1 VKLGGMSSYEIRDA
15 CQDRRLPGPTSVI
28 RFALLATTSSN
39 HMQAFEC
46 DSCNLD
52 YKFGLKARPTSAG
65 ISSHRYMCGE
75 LIALLALKLDTHT
88 LVLVATKSFDH
99 LMYGLSCLAE
109 YSTPAKRSATL
120 KYDPVTSATPNLSL
134 PSQYCFDYP
143 AFLAHRH
150 CCYRFPHLLDHYQ
163 EY

>member
-1 VKLGGMSSYEIRDA
+1 MKFEMHAKTDVCLVR
-15 CQDRRLPGPTSVI
+15 RRLSALLYWPRRALIICKLSSVI
-28 RFALLATTSSN
+28 LVILIISSVLKRGQLL
-39 HMQAFEC
+39 QEF
-46 DSCNLD
+46 
-52 YKFGLKARPTSAG
+52 P
-65 ISSHRYMCGE
+65 SHRYMCGE

-143 AFLAHRH
+143 AFLAHRR
-150 CCYRFPHLLDHYQ
+150 YRFPHLLDHYQ
-163 EY
+163 EC